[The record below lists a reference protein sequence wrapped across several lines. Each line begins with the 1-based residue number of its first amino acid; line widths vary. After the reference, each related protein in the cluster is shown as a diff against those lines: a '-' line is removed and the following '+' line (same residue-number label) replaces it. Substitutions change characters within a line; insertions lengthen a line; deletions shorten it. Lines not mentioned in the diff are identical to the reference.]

1 LVTGAEEKV
10 EEEEGEERADEE
22 EVMES
27 RERLKAAMKRRCS
40 AAVSVER

>member
-1 LVTGAEEKV
+1 VTGV
-10 EEEEGEERADEE
+10 EEEAEDEEGEERAEEE